1 MSLTA
6 EELETLPEKDL
17 IRRGTELWKSGRMG
31 DAAKA
36 LFAACDRLSKKEDAV
51 VPAGALSLY
60 GVCLAEEG
68 RLKEAVETC
77 RHALTLEPYNPQ
89 VHLNMARVYL
99 KGASRK
105 KAIES
110 LNRGLAL
117 APTHRG
123 LQALRQE
130 MGVREEPVVGF
141 LPRNNPV
148 NVALGKAR
156 ATLKKKG

>member
-1 MSLTA
+1 MALSP

-17 IRRGTELWKSGRMG
+17 IRRGTELWKHGQSRE
-31 DAAKA
+31 AAQV
-36 LFAACDRLSKKEDAV
+36 LFAACDRLSKKEETV
-51 VPAGALSLY
+51 VPAAALSLY
-60 GVCLAEEG
+60 AVCLAEDG
-68 RLKEAVETC
+68 RLKEAVDTC
-77 RHALTLEPYNPQ
+77 RHALTFEPYNPQ

-99 KGASRK
+99 KGTSRK
-105 KAIES
+105 KAIEA

-141 LPRNNPV
+141 LPRDNPV

-156 ATLKKKG
+156 SKIKKK